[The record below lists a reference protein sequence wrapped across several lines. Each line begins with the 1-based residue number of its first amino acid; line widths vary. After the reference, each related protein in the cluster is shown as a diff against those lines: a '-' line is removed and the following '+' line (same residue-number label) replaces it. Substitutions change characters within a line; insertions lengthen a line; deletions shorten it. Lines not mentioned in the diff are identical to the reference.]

1 MAGSLSNYAEDKLND
16 HILSITSLTMPANI
30 YMALCTVTVT
40 DAMTGATITEATY
53 TGYARIEVLAAS
65 LNASSGGV
73 VTNSADITFA
83 ACSGSTSTVI
93 GVAILDSVTIGA
105 GNMLM
110 YSDVTSHVVDASNT
124 PATVPS
130 GSLSITL
137 T

>member
-1 MAGSLSNYAEDKLND
+1 MAGSLSNYGEDKLLD
-16 HILSITSLTMPANI
+16 HVLSITSLTMPANI
-30 YMALCTVTVT
+30 YAALTTVTIT
-40 DAMTGATITEATY
+40 DSMTGATITEATY

-73 VTNSADITFA
+73 VTNSADIVFA

-93 GVAILDSVTIGA
+93 GVAICDSVTTGA

-110 YSDVTSHVVDASNT
+110 YSDVTSHVVDSSNT
-124 PATVPS
+124 PATIPA